1 MRGATFLSVLH
12 ALSIRNFNPRSSCEE
27 RHGKTSLLWQMAKI
41 SIHAPHARSDD
52 AGEAGTDDHKISIHA
67 PHARS
72 DDPWIDAL
80 VSWTKISI
88 HAPHARSDDI
98 LDTFGALED
107 TFQST
112 LLMRGATC
120 RGGNDAGCE
129 HDFNPRSSCE
139 ERLCRR
145 HAGTAGSDFNP
156 RSSCEERLIGRWC
169 NERCLHFNPRSSCE
183 ERRQPA
189 AMSCVAR
196 HFNPRSSCEER
207 PSGVRGVSW
216 SQANFNPRSSCEE
229 RHAEI
234 PMRG

>member
-1 MRGATFLSVLH
+1 MRGATYLL
-12 ALSIRNFNPRSSCEE
+12 CENVAG
-27 RHGKTSLLWQMAKI
+27 HMI

-139 ERLCRR
+139 ERRLSTRKRLQSSGISIHAPHARSDHFRR
-145 HAGTAGSDFNP
+145 
-156 RSSCEERLIGRWC
+156 C
-169 NERCLHFNPRSSCE
+169 
-183 ERRQPA
+183 
-189 AMSCVAR
+189 
-196 HFNPRSSCEER
+196 
-207 PSGVRGVSW
+207 
-216 SQANFNPRSSCEE
+216 
-229 RHAEI
+229 
-234 PMRG
+234 

>member
-1 MRGATFLSVLH
+1 MRGATIFSTRSAH
-12 ALSIRNFNPRSSCEE
+12 WRTHFNPRSSCEE
-27 RHGKTSLLWQMAKI
+27 RLVEAAMMRDASMI
-41 SIHAPHARSDD
+41 SIHAPHARSDACQPGKD
-52 AGEAGTDDHKISIHA
+52 YSQVG
-67 PHARS
+67 
-72 DDPWIDAL
+72 
-80 VSWTKISI
+80 
-88 HAPHARSDDI
+88 
-98 LDTFGALED
+98 
-107 TFQST
+107 
-112 LLMRGATC
+112 
-120 RGGNDAGCE
+120 
-129 HDFNPRSSCE
+129 FNPRSSCE

>member
-1 MRGATFLSVLH
+1 MRGATYLLCENVAGHMISIH
-12 ALSIRNFNPRSSCEE
+12 APHARSDWRRSFRRASTSYFNPRSSCEE

-72 DDPWIDAL
+72 DAPWIDAL

-112 LLMRGATC
+112 LLMRGATPPTPTSANAVIFQSTLLM
-120 RGGNDAGCE
+120 RGATMMST
-129 HDFNPRSSCE
+129 RSA
-139 ERLCRR
+139 R
-145 HAGTAGSDFNP
+145 T
-156 RSSCEERLIGRWC
+156 SS
-169 NERCLHFNPRSSCE
+169 NFNPRSSCE
-183 ERRQPA
+183 ERR
-189 AMSCVAR
+189 CTLG
-196 HFNPRSSCEER
+196 RSSR
-207 PSGVRGVSW
+207 RLT
-216 SQANFNPRSSCEE
+216 NFNPRSSCEE
-229 RHAEI
+229 RHSTPA
-234 PMRG
+234 

>member
-1 MRGATFLSVLH
+1 MRGATTDSVRFFL
-12 ALSIRNFNPRSSCEE
+12 
-27 RHGKTSLLWQMAKI
+27 QYKI
-41 SIHAPHARSDD
+41 SIHAPHARSDTTLLKTYSFKTWISIH
-52 AGEAGTDDHKISIHA
+52 APHARSDHLTNGCCESLTAFQSTLLMRGATCIVNVPTRDMIISIHA

-139 ERLCRR
+139 ERRLSTRKR
-145 HAGTAGSDFNP
+145 LQSSGISIHAPHARSD
-156 RSSCEERLIGRWC
+156 
-169 NERCLHFNPRSSCE
+169 
-183 ERRQPA
+183 
-189 AMSCVAR
+189 
-196 HFNPRSSCEER
+196 
-207 PSGVRGVSW
+207 
-216 SQANFNPRSSCEE
+216 
-229 RHAEI
+229 
-234 PMRG
+234 

>member
-27 RHGKTSLLWQMAKI
+27 RHGKTSLLWQMA
-41 SIHAPHARSDD
+41 
-52 AGEAGTDDHKISIHA
+52 KISIHA

-139 ERLCRR
+139 ERRLSTRKRLQSSGISIHAPHARSDGFCISKRR
-145 HAGTAGSDFNP
+145 KTAYFNP
-156 RSSCEERLIGRWC
+156 RSSCEERL
-169 NERCLHFNPRSSCE
+169 
-183 ERRQPA
+183 
-189 AMSCVAR
+189 
-196 HFNPRSSCEER
+196 
-207 PSGVRGVSW
+207 SGSIKRVVLYEFQSTLL
-216 SQANFNPRSSCEE
+216 
-229 RHAEI
+229 
-234 PMRG
+234 MRGATPHPTKGASPL